1 MTIDGAFAALV
12 DANPIPDAETYAENR
27 PAPGVFLTATRERDI
42 AMTDT
47 ETRVEKNDRSRG
59 GPRNSRNI
67 LVGIAAFV
75 AVLVV
80 GVAAWLI
87 SSLDEDGSSPVV
99 AAADN
104 PADTIEAYAEAN
116 NSGDIE
122 AVMVLFSEES
132 IIVDFPHDPNPNNE
146 SEGMDE
152 IRALLLADMSSA
164 AESNAYTISNVEVTG
179 STVSWDH
186 LYVNNQDQGWCRQG
200 NVAEVQDGKILHW
213 TFATG
218 RIACS

>member
-1 MTIDGAFAALV
+1 MTIDTAFAALV

-47 ETRVEKNDRSRG
+47 ETTVAKNDRSRG
-59 GPRNSRNI
+59 AQQNRRNI
-67 LVGIAAFV
+67 LVGLTAFV

-116 NSGDIE
+116 NSGDID
-122 AVMVLFSEES
+122 AVMVLFTEES
-132 IIVDFPHDPNPNNE
+132 TIVDFPHDPNPNNE
-146 SEGMDE
+146 SEGLDE
-152 IRALLLADMSSA
+152 IRALLVADMSGS
-164 AESNAYTISNVEVTG
+164 AESDSYTISNVEVTG

-186 LYVNNQDQGWCRQG
+186 LYVNNKRQGFCRQG

-213 TFATG
+213 TFAAG
-218 RIACS
+218 RVACS